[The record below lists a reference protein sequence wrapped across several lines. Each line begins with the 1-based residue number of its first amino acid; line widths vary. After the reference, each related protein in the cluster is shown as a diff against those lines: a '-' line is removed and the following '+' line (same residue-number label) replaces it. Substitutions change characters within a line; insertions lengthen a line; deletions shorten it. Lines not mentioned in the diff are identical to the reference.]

1 VGKLKCDVQLP
12 SDSSVQLNDLK
23 YLPSLRT
30 PLEQENSDK
39 ISDQQEYM
47 QSRLYMKRFINILLR
62 VSKWDD
68 MQQHLEAHIHITAT
82 SEQLTVLR
90 QFGKGSNDVT
100 LQELDNVLS
109 SVLFS
114 STSGA
119 FEDYIQSSFTSDFLP
134 SRGVRNI
141 TQMWYCTL
149 HILHQIFTFCVHQN
163 S

>member
-1 VGKLKCDVQLP
+1 VQSP
-12 SDSSVQLNDLK
+12 SDSSAQLSDSK
-23 YLPSLRT
+23 YLPSSRT

-39 ISDQQEYM
+39 ISAQQEYV

-62 VSKWDD
+62 VSECDD
-68 MQQHLEAHIHITAT
+68 MQQTLDSYLRITAT

-114 STSGA
+114 SPSHA
-119 FEDYIQSSFTSDFLP
+119 FEDYNQWSVTTDFLL
-134 SRGVRNI
+134 SRAVRNI
-141 TQMWYCTL
+141 TQMLYRIL
-149 HILHQIFTFCVHQN
+149 HILHQIFTFCVHHN